1 MKSRCQDFIENVWS
15 IKKKI
20 KELKYA
26 PSANMVSCEDSV
38 LVREDEH
45 DYEVKRYEI
54 LNEGRI
60 CYVKVNTHQSSIL
73 SNVEKKNWKYI
84 INMDS

>member
-1 MKSRCQDFIENVWS
+1 MKSRCHDFIENVWS

-20 KELKYA
+20 KELKYV
-26 PSANMVSCEDSV
+26 PSANMVSCEDNV

-54 LNEGRI
+54 
-60 CYVKVNTHQSSIL
+60 
-73 SNVEKKNWKYI
+73 
-84 INMDS
+84 